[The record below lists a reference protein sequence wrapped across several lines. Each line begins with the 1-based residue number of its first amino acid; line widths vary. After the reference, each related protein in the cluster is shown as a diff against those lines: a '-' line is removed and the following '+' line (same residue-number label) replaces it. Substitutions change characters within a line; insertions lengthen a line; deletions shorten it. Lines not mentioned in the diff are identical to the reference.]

1 MSNNVPKQAVE
12 SLTRVAEWLEA
23 GAPHRRS
30 DGRVV
35 HGFNMSHG
43 VGTEDCGTT
52 CCIAG
57 AVCQFEGLGVLSYDG
72 EMNFFGDTDGAG
84 TLAAKHMGLSDE
96 VASRLFMPFD
106 HWVTEG
112 AGVSVSDPEAAAKVV
127 RHYLATGQV
136 DWSVGVPGLEPR
148 DAGDGAWTPGE

>member
-1 MSNNVPKQAVE
+1 MSNNVPQQAVE

-43 VGTEDCGTT
+43 VGTDDCGTT

-57 AVCQFEGLGVLSYDG
+57 AVCQFEGLGELKFG
-72 EMNFFGDTDGAG
+72 ELNFFGAEDGAG
-84 TLAAKHMGLSDE
+84 AIAAKHMGLSDE
-96 VASRLFMPFD
+96 AASRLFMPFD
-106 HWVTEG
+106 HWVTDGQE
-112 AGVSVSDPEAAAKVV
+112 VSDPEAAAKVV
-127 RHYLATGQV
+127 RHYLATGEV
-136 DWSVGVPGLEPR
+136 DWSVGVPGLELK
-148 DAGDGAWTPGE
+148 GAEAHLVWVPPSGN